1 MKFISMLF
9 CLIVITSHC
18 ISQQKEAKLFP
29 SDKMAT
35 KETVALY
42 NHLHALLGKKV
53 LFGHQDDLAYGVG
66 WQYEPGRS
74 DVKSV
79 TGEYPALYGWEL
91 GHLELDS
98 AKNLD
103 NVPFNKMKK
112 FIRQGYV
119 RGGAITISWHL
130 NNPLNEKSAWDTT
143 RGSVAAILPGEPKNK
158 TYVLYLDRLASFIGE
173 LKGPKGE
180 AIPILFRPFHELTGS
195 WFWWGESECT
205 PLEFISL
212 WRFTV
217 DYLRNTKKLHNI
229 LYVYSTSDFKSKE
242 NYLERYPGDEYT
254 DVVSFDSYQHSSAIT
269 KEGNNFIKQIDSRL
283 SMLKEI
289 AADKNKIPAFAE
301 TGYEGIPQ
309 ADWWTIVL
317 LPLLEKYKVSY
328 VLVWRNAGLMKET
341 GKMHYYAPYKNQ
353 LSAIDFLKFS
363 KNDHMMFEKKIK
375 AANIYK
381 F

>member
-1 MKFISMLF
+1 MLF

-103 NVPFNKMKK
+103 NVPFNKMKQ

>member
-103 NVPFNKMKK
+103 NVPFNKMKQ

>member
-1 MKFISMLF
+1 MLF

-18 ISQQKEAKLFP
+18 IGQQKEAKLFP